1 MTVKSDAC
9 ELGNRRVLVKEPDE
23 DENSDVDIFV
33 EVGIWIPVCIEDK
46 NSLCWPDGAAIPVS
60 ILNDVSSPIVDFL
73 SWDLSSV
80 NASLWKLEDLE
91 ETDREEGPDLMVLVT
106 VDDDM
111 CFIGPES
118 DLVANLL
125 DDEKSGIVSDM
136 LLVLTTLLVVF
147 WGCDC
152 TEEVRVVIV
161 LDEIAGLVLEVTTR
175 RVLRDSGG
183 TDSDFLISMSC
194 WEAETRGKNSDLL
207 GFNLSFGLWKLF
219 WDSIFSFP
227 SSVVPKVDVF
237 ASSREY
243 VFWTTVLVYVLSL
256 LVTVDDLVSSGI
268 SFSLSSDR
276 ALFRASARSITSLNL
291 FNIC

>member
-1 MTVKSDAC
+1 M
-9 ELGNRRVLVKEPDE
+9 
-23 DENSDVDIFV
+23 
-33 EVGIWIPVCIEDK
+33 
-46 NSLCWPDGAAIPVS
+46 S

-106 VDDDM
+106 VDVDM

-125 DDEKSGIVSDM
+125 DDEKSGMVSDM

-147 WGCDC
+147 GGCDC
-152 TEEVRVVIV
+152 TDEVRVVIV

-194 WEAETRGKNSDLL
+194 
-207 GFNLSFGLWKLF
+207 
-219 WDSIFSFP
+219 
-227 SSVVPKVDVF
+227 
-237 ASSREY
+237 
-243 VFWTTVLVYVLSL
+243 
-256 LVTVDDLVSSGI
+256 
-268 SFSLSSDR
+268 
-276 ALFRASARSITSLNL
+276 
-291 FNIC
+291 

>member
-9 ELGNRRVLVKEPDE
+9 ELGSLRFLVKEPDE

-33 EVGIWIPVCIEDK
+33 EVGIWIPVCIEGK
-46 NSLCWPDGAAIPVS
+46 NSLCWPDGVAIPVS
-60 ILNDVSSPIVDFL
+60 ILNDASSPTVDFR

-80 NASLWKLEDLE
+80 NTSLWKLEDFV
-91 ETDREEGPDLMVLVT
+91 ETERETGPELVVLVT
-106 VDDDM
+106 VDVDM
-111 CFIGPES
+111 CFTGPES

-125 DDEKSGIVSDM
+125 DDEKSGMVSDM

-194 WEAETRGKNSDLL
+194 WEAETRGKNSDLRA
-207 GFNLSFGLWKLF
+207 FNLSFALRKLF

-227 SSVVPKVDVF
+227 SNVVLKVDVF

-243 VFWTTVLVYVLSL
+243 VFWTTVLV
-256 LVTVDDLVSSGI
+256 
-268 SFSLSSDR
+268 
-276 ALFRASARSITSLNL
+276 
-291 FNIC
+291 